1 MREST
6 QTHGILTNE
15 LRQTGYEFTS
25 SLAGLSPEAWLFR
38 PAPDRWTIGET
49 AEHIALVE
57 SSILRV
63 LTGKLAQHPL
73 AEGQRA
79 AQKARDVLVTNA
91 MFDRSTRRPAPES
104 VQPTGRFSDP
114 LQASDAF
121 TTARAA
127 IIEWLTT
134 TELDLRGV
142 AMPHPALG
150 LLDGKQWIL
159 FAAAHCQRHTRQIL
173 EVKQVPGYPG
183 R

>member
-15 LRQTGYEFTS
+15 LRQTGQEFTS
-25 SLAGLSPEAWLFR
+25 SLAGLSPEAWRFR
-38 PAPDRWTIGET
+38 SAPDRWTIGET

-57 SSILRV
+57 SSILR

-73 AEGQRA
+73 PEADRA
-79 AQKARDVLVTNA
+79 AQKARDFMVTNA
-91 MFDRSTRRPAPES
+91 MFDRTTRRPAPES
-104 VQPTGRFSDP
+104 VRPTGRFSDP

-121 TTARAA
+121 ATARAA

-134 TELDLRGV
+134 TELDLRGL

-150 LLDGKQWIL
+150 LLDGKQWML

-173 EVKQVPGYPG
+173 ELKQAPGYPG

>member
-15 LRQTGYEFTS
+15 LKQTAHEFTS
-25 SLAGLSPEAWLFR
+25 SLAGLSPEAWQFR

-57 SSILRV
+57 GSILRV
-63 LTGKLAQHPL
+63 TGKLAQHPL
-73 AEGQRA
+73 PDADRA
-79 AQKARDVLVTNA
+79 AQKSRDVFVTTT
-91 MFDRSTRRPAPES
+91 MFDRSTRRQAPEA
-104 VQPTGRFSDP
+104 VQPAGRFKD
-114 LQASDAF
+114 LVQASDAF
-121 TTARAA
+121 SNARAA
-127 IIEWLTT
+127 ILEWLTT

-142 AMPHPALG
+142 AVPHMVLG
-150 LLDGKQWIL
+150 LLDGKQWLL

-173 EVKQVPGYPG
+173 EVKQAPGYPG

>member
-1 MREST
+1 MRDST

-15 LRQTGYEFTS
+15 LRQTGQEFTT
-25 SLAGLSPEAWLFR
+25 SLVGVSPEAWRFR

-49 AEHIALVE
+49 AEHLALVE
-57 SSILRV
+57 GAILR
-63 LTGKLAQHPL
+63 LTARLAQHPL
-73 AEGQRA
+73 PDADRP
-79 AQKARDVLVTNA
+79 AQKTRDVAITTA
-91 MFDRSTRRPAPES
+91 MFDRSTRRPAPDS

-121 TTARAA
+121 ASARAA

-134 TELDLRGV
+134 TDLDLRGV

-173 EVKQVPGYPG
+173 EVKQAPGYPG
-183 R
+183 T